1 MTVEQ
6 ATNLKAVCER
16 DPLVEAMS
24 LIASVV
30 ATRTPTPA
38 LQCVRISGEDG
49 RLKLAATDAEVSLTL
64 TIDRVDLQQDGDT
77 LVPADKFSQIAR
89 SCDDSTITIASDSE
103 SSRMSLA
110 G

>member
-1 MTVEQ
+1 VHHVDEGIREMTVEQ

-38 LQCVRISGEDG
+38 
-49 RLKLAATDAEVSLTL
+49 
-64 TIDRVDLQQDGDT
+64 
-77 LVPADKFSQIAR
+77 
-89 SCDDSTITIASDSE
+89 
-103 SSRMSLA
+103 
-110 G
+110 